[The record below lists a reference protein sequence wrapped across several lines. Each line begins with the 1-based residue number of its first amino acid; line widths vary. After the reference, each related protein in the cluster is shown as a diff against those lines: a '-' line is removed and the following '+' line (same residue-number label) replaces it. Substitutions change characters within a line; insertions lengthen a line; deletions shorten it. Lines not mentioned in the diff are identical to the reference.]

1 MYIQFCMGHRIIF
14 VIIPLILS
22 IGVTPALPF
31 SFAEGMTCQAG
42 EVEVVQVT
50 NPNSICIDQF
60 TANRWA
66 QLGIAEIVGEPVQED
81 IEEVMEKPSME
92 EVTEDNLAIIN
103 LASNANAAFTLM
115 EKITDGQNELA
126 TLDDLIT
133 SNGLNMGEGLT
144 EYADAL

>member
-81 IEEVMEKPSME
+81 IEEVMEKPGME

-103 LASNANAAFTLM
+103 SASNANTVFTLM

-133 SNGLNMGEGLT
+133 SNGLNMGEGSQ
-144 EYADAL
+144 